1 MKKNLN
7 VTSVT
12 LFLFLATS
20 IITTNC
26 GSIIKAQRNANT
38 SITKLSLDT
47 NVESDIG
54 KGDFSIIRFCGDSL
68 FLSLKQ
74 TKNTPVTILNT
85 WQNKAVK
92 AQVLETY
99 KSTKLGSCVLG
110 MYSWPDSVSYVGKF
124 QNAHYFDVALL
135 SEKNVQFIESKII
148 NNKKLINRI
157 DSIIQSN
164 KRIKDTMSYSKYCYK
179 INNRKLESFDLNNKI
194 YYIYSYTNES
204 KNGSTKL
211 LKFIIYNNI
220 ISPIS
225 FACSFNSIIFRL
237 NNSQLLIGQWE
248 GQCCTDQNNLILYE
262 LKENGPVLKYNGDH
276 WEGSESNLDYIN
288 DLPPMPPMPEKGE

>member
-74 TKNTPVTILNT
+74 KTNTPVTILNT
-85 WQNKAVK
+85 WQKKAVK
-92 AQVLETY
+92 VHVLE
-99 KSTKLGSCVLG
+99 
-110 MYSWPDSVSYVGKF
+110 
-124 QNAHYFDVALL
+124 
-135 SEKNVQFIESKII
+135 IKI
-148 NNKKLINRI
+148 
-157 DSIIQSN
+157 
-164 KRIKDTMSYSKYCYK
+164 
-179 INNRKLESFDLNNKI
+179 LN
-194 YYIYSYTNES
+194 
-204 KNGSTKL
+204 
-211 LKFIIYNNI
+211 F
-220 ISPIS
+220 
-225 FACSFNSIIFRL
+225 
-237 NNSQLLIGQWE
+237 
-248 GQCCTDQNNLILYE
+248 
-262 LKENGPVLKYNGDH
+262 
-276 WEGSESNLDYIN
+276 
-288 DLPPMPPMPEKGE
+288 